1 MNQIKV
7 KIFYQQQMA
16 LFKEH
21 ISNLQEAWTNTAS
34 RVGGFIALIGVN
46 EGRTPERGGGE
57 KE

>member
-1 MNQIKV
+1 
-7 KIFYQQQMA
+7 MA

-21 ISNLQEAWTNTAS
+21 TSNLQEAWTNTAS